1 MNFIGVI
8 TLIYYYH
15 TVAFVCFSEHGFRVG
30 KFLLNLVNILIS
42 FLGVLG
48 EGVLLWCLYN
58 LQRLWTTWCLMCS
71 CSGGGSGVNAASASR
86 ARLLSQC
93 LSLWCRLYLRPLFK
107 SAISSL
113 VKEMLVLFT
122 NLR

>member
-1 MNFIGVI
+1 M
-8 TLIYYYH
+8 
-15 TVAFVCFSEHGFRVG
+15 
-30 KFLLNLVNILIS
+30 
-42 FLGVLG
+42 
-48 EGVLLWCLYN
+48 
-58 LQRLWTTWCLMCS
+58 
-71 CSGGGSGVNAASASR
+71 GSGVNAASASR

-93 LSLWCRLYLRPLFK
+93 LCLWCRLYLRPLFK